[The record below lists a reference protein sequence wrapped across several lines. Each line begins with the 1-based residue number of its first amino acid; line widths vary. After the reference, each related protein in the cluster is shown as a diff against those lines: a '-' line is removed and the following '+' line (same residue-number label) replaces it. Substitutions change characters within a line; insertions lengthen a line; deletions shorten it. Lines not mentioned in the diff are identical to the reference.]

1 MSFGLDATTAA
12 TIWVFIGLVIFLAIA
27 LYLGVHKTIARTLDN
42 RIRQVEQEL
51 AEATRLREEAK
62 ALLESYA
69 GKRQQAEA
77 EAKALVAAAH
87 EEAARLA
94 GEAATALEALITR
107 RTKAVEDKIAQAEQ
121 QAVAEVRGRSADIA
135 VEAARVLLTQQMT
148 IKGDA
153 LVEQAIKDV
162 AAKLN

>member
-1 MSFGLDATTAA
+1 MNFGMDATTAA
-12 TIWVFIGLVIFLAIA
+12 SIWVFIGLVIFLAIA
-27 LYLGVHKTIARTLDN
+27 IYLGVHKTVAKALDG
-42 RIRQVEQEL
+42 RIQRIEQDL
-51 AEATRLREEAK
+51 AEATRLRAEAK
-62 ALLESYA
+62 ALLDSYA

-87 EEAARLA
+87 EEADRLA
-94 GEAATALEALITR
+94 SEAAASLEALIVR

-121 QAVAEVRGRSADIA
+121 QAIAEVRGRSADVA
-135 VEAARVLLTQQMT
+135 VEAARVLLTQQMA